1 MKIIRILVVLIFVIT
16 LVSCSQKEETKN
28 VAEVVEQATEKVESE
43 LVRKGVVDVESIDHN
58 YDGNVHE
65 CPMDWNV
72 LSDEASSCP
81 TCGMDLKE
89 YTIADVKRNLK
100 KYGYELKNKSL

>member
-1 MKIIRILVVLIFVIT
+1 MKIIEVLFVLVFTIT
-16 LVSCSQKEETKN
+16 LISCSQKEEAKK
-28 VAEVVEQATEKVESE
+28 VAEVTEQATEKVETE
-43 LVRKGVVDVESIDHN
+43 LVRKGTIDVEAIDHN
-58 YDGNVHE
+58 QDGKVHE